1 MSIRVEVAAP
11 TVAIAGD
18 RALSIPGFVG
28 LLIAMAIGGWGVQW
42 DIRWHLLIGRDSFWI
57 APHVMTYAGVT
68 LSATIAFGMLAL
80 ERARG
85 RASQGWRL
93 AAVGM
98 ALTILAAP
106 IDDLWHRL
114 FGIDVTVWSP
124 PHLLGLAGAHLNLL
138 GAMLVA
144 VELWPRSSRR
154 RALGVLVAGTLLL
167 GTCYITVDPGVQTAF
182 HRGGVFFFTWPL
194 LGALGFTFI
203 LSLTARA
210 SGLRLAPLVVTVAAL
225 GLHVVGLGISDAGFA
240 LTQPV
245 PAIQEAIAADPTSPI
260 AIAHEMARRS
270 GTVVG
275 RSFLLR
281 WLPILP
287 AAVLTL
293 VDARRRWI
301 AGGIAFGATLFVSA
315 GHMLAGAP
323 SLRHALPAPGDV
335 VLAALLIPPA
345 ALAGSAAARWL
356 ARRWPSPITPPA

>member
-18 RALSIPGFVG
+18 RALSIAGFVG

-68 LSATIAFGMLAL
+68 LSAAIAFGMLAL
-80 ERARG
+80 ERVRG

-144 VELWPRSSRR
+144 VELWRDRAGGERSACWSPGRCCSARVTSRSIPACRRRFVAVAPSSSRGRCSEPSASRSS
-154 RALGVLVAGTLLL
+154 
-167 GTCYITVDPGVQTAF
+167 
-182 HRGGVFFFTWPL
+182 
-194 LGALGFTFI
+194 
-203 LSLTARA
+203 
-210 SGLRLAPLVVTVAAL
+210 
-225 GLHVVGLGISDAGFA
+225 
-240 LTQPV
+240 
-245 PAIQEAIAADPTSPI
+245 
-260 AIAHEMARRS
+260 
-270 GTVVG
+270 
-275 RSFLLR
+275 
-281 WLPILP
+281 
-287 AAVLTL
+287 
-293 VDARRRWI
+293 
-301 AGGIAFGATLFVSA
+301 
-315 GHMLAGAP
+315 
-323 SLRHALPAPGDV
+323 
-335 VLAALLIPPA
+335 
-345 ALAGSAAARWL
+345 
-356 ARRWPSPITPPA
+356 

>member
-1 MSIRVEVAAP
+1 MSIRVAVVAP

-18 RALSIPGFVG
+18 RALSIAGFVG

-80 ERARG
+80 ERVRG
-85 RASQGWRL
+85 RASQGWWL

-98 ALTILAAP
+98 ALTI
-106 IDDLWHRL
+106 
-114 FGIDVTVWSP
+114 
-124 PHLLGLAGAHLNLL
+124 
-138 GAMLVA
+138 
-144 VELWPRSSRR
+144 
-154 RALGVLVAGTLLL
+154 
-167 GTCYITVDPGVQTAF
+167 
-182 HRGGVFFFTWPL
+182 
-194 LGALGFTFI
+194 I